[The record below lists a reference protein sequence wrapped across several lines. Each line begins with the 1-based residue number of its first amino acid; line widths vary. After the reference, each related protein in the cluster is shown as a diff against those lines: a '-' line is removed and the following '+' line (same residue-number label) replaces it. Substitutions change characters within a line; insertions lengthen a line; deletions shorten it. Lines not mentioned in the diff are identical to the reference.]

1 MHSTLNPNQTDPRDV
16 FVDAPDVAPHADP
29 AFSGMA
35 HDAMRLHSDPQAHM
49 AYESSAGPSVPPVD
63 TTFRATDVNRARVP
77 GGRRPMGVRM
87 MRGVIGFLLAVC
99 VGVAGA
105 LWQSHGDVAR
115 DMIAKWVPQ
124 LVPASSPP
132 PESPALADQSNPPA
146 AVQASTE
153 TAAPPQPAS
162 LAQTTT
168 TSDAVAPA
176 AAAASPESAQLQSMA
191 HDLAVAEQEIETLKA
206 TVAQLKANQEQIS
219 RDVAK
224 VSVSDKPFE
233 PNPRPRISA
242 PLPRPA
248 AAPARKPI
256 PQVRSPRAAAAQILP
271 QAAAPPVPRQL
282 AEPQPQAVQP
292 QAAPQPQAQ
301 PQLSSVLRPPMPV
314 P

>member
-16 FVDAPDVAPHADP
+16 FVDAPDVAPHADH
-29 AFSGMA
+29 AFSGTA
-35 HDAMRLHSDPQAHM
+35 PDAMRLHSDPQAHM

-77 GGRRPMGVRM
+77 GGRRPMGVPM
-87 MRGVIGFLLAVC
+87 IRGVIGFLLAVC

-115 DMIAKWVPQ
+115 EMIAKWVPQ
-124 LVPASSPP
+124 LVPSSSPP

-153 TAAPPQPAS
+153 TAAPAQPAS
-162 LAQTTT
+162 PAQT

-176 AAAASPESAQLQSMA
+176 AAASSPDPAQLQSMA

-248 AAPARKPI
+248 SAPARKPI

-271 QAAAPPVPRQL
+271 QAAAPPVPRQV
-282 AEPQPQAVQP
+282 EPPPQAVQP
-292 QAAPQPQAQ
+292 QAAPPPQAE
-301 PQLSSVLRPPMPV
+301 PHLSSALRPPMPV